1 MSVQERL
8 DRLLYIVPYVTQRDG
23 VPFDELAT
31 ELGLSRKKL
40 EEDLDLLTMVGR
52 PPLTPDH
59 LIDIYVEDDVVYVD
73 LDQRLCRPLR
83 LSRAEAKALVLG
95 IKLVGHLLAES
106 SALDAVVKKITS
118 HFSASERTYMELA
131 EQSIALAEQGDA
143 SAQPLQVLRQAVQ
156 MHRLVELK
164 YFSASRGAL
173 CDYKVKPLGLLAH
186 SGFDYVLALDCGA
199 DDKEKLYRLD
209 RIAGVSLLSESF
221 DLSDTVD
228 LERFRQESFFQA
240 VDKEEVMVRFAPS
253 WKAHLAEHFA
263 KEDMLSKDD
272 GFVEVAVSTASIPW
286 LVSWVLAFG
295 QDAEII
301 AAQAFRKHARDIC
314 AQAASMYKET
324 VELSWLE
331 RDEA

>member
-23 VPFDELAT
+23 VPFDELAS

-59 LIDIYVEDDVVYVD
+59 LIDIYIEDDVVYVD
-73 LDQRLCRPLR
+73 LDQRLSRPLR

-106 SALDAVVKKITS
+106 SALDAVVQKITN

-131 EQSIALAEQGDA
+131 QQSIGIAEQGDRT
-143 SAQPLQVLRQAVQ
+143 AQPLGVLRQAVQ
-156 MHRLVELK
+156 ARRLVELK
-164 YFSASRGAL
+164 YFSASRGEL

-209 RIAGVSLLSESF
+209 RVAGVSLLDDIFESSES
-221 DLSDTVD
+221 VD
-228 LERFRQESFFQA
+228 LERFRQESFFAQ
-240 VDKEEVMVRFAPS
+240 VQKEEVMVRFAPS
-253 WKAHLAEHFA
+253 WKDYLAEHFA
-263 KEDMLSKDD
+263 KEDMHGKED
-272 GFVEVAVSTASIPW
+272 GRVEVAVSTASIPW

-295 QDAEII
+295 MDAEIV
-301 AAQAFRKHARDIC
+301 AAKAFRKHARDIC
-314 AQAASMYKET
+314 AQAASMYKER

-331 RDEA
+331 REDG

>member
-23 VPFDELAT
+23 VPFDELAAK
-31 ELGLSRKKL
+31 LGLSRKKL

-73 LDQRLCRPLR
+73 LDQRLSRPLR

-106 SALDAVVKKITS
+106 SALEAVVKKITS
-118 HFSASERTYMELA
+118 HFSASERTYMELV

-143 SAQPLQVLRQAVQ
+143 SAQPLRVLRQAVQ
-156 MHRLVELK
+156 EHTLVDLK
-164 YFSASRGAL
+164 YFSASRGEL

-199 DDKEKLYRLD
+199 EDKEKLYRLD

-221 DLSDTVD
+221 TLSDTVD
-228 LERFRQESFFQA
+228 LERFRRESFFAQ
-240 VDKEEVMVRFAPS
+240 VDKEEVKVRFAPS
-253 WKAHLAEHFA
+253 WKAYLDEHFA
-263 KEDMLSKDD
+263 QEDMISKDD
-272 GFVEVAVSTASIPW
+272 GRVEVAVSTASIPW

-295 QDAEII
+295 QDAEIV
-301 AAQAFRKHARDIC
+301 AAQAFRKHAGDIC

-324 VELSWLE
+324 VEVSWLE